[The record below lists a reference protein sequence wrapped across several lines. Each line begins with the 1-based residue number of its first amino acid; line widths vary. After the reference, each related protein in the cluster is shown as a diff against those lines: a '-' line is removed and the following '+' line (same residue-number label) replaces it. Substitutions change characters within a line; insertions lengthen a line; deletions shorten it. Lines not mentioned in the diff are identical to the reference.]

1 MGEAKRKRVAGFDPF
16 MSLRDVEW
24 EDFRVHDGRI
34 TRIAGYNIPPKAQRD
49 VTKLFTDQLASA
61 HAAGEDRSS
70 EHETRQRVA
79 FHEAG
84 HCVVGA
90 AFGVAAE
97 RAQVTENEFGDWIGC
112 TLWAGD
118 NPEWREMSLFTTPE
132 YDWRLAAITIA
143 GIAAETVSIG
153 VQAGSSI
160 DEQIAFI
167 LFTDVITT
175 KLKLKRETNAAFVD
189 GMPEVMAILR
199 DHRQALDAIAEALMV
214 EPELGRDRL
223 DPLLAGVFDPGW
235 DRAAEFIA
243 RLRAGPSQAVQDF
256 ATWTALQR
264 QGGRMQPTN

>member
-1 MGEAKRKRVAGFDPF
+1 MGEAKRKRAAVI
-16 MSLRDVEW
+16 RDVDW
-24 EDFRVHDGRI
+24 GDFRVHDGRI
-34 TRIAGYNIPPKAQRD
+34 TRIAGHDVPPTAQRG
-49 VTKLFTDQLASA
+49 VTKLFTDLLVSS
-61 HAAGEDRSS
+61 HAAGESLAPER
-70 EHETRQRVA
+70 EGRRRLA

-118 NPEWREMSLFTTPE
+118 NPEWREISPFTTPE

-143 GIAAETVSIG
+143 GIAAETVS
-153 VQAGSSI
+153 VDFQAGSSI
-160 DEQIAFI
+160 DEWLVFM
-167 LFTDVITT
+167 LFADVITT
-175 KLKLKRETNAAFVD
+175 KLQLERETAAAFVD

-214 EPELGRDRL
+214 EPDLGRDRL
-223 DPLLAGVFDPGW
+223 DPLLAGVFDPGR
-235 DRAAEFIA
+235 DHAAEFIA
-243 RLRAGPSQAVQDF
+243 RLRVRPSYAVQDF
-256 ATWTALQR
+256 AAWAAFRR

>member
-1 MGEAKRKRVAGFDPF
+1 
-16 MSLRDVEW
+16 MSRIESLGLTRSQGRPASLNGARRALVNPDLRSV
-24 EDFRVHDGRI
+24 V
-34 TRIAGYNIPPKAQRD
+34 
-49 VTKLFTDQLASA
+49 LASRA
-61 HAAGEDRSS
+61 NSLGLRE
-70 EHETRQRVA
+70 QVA
-79 FHEAG
+79 MA
-84 HCVVGA
+84 
-90 AFGVAAE
+90 
-97 RAQVTENEFGDWIGC
+97 
-112 TLWAGD
+112 
-118 NPEWREMSLFTTPE
+118 SE

-143 GIAAETVSIG
+143 DIVAEAVSIG

-175 KLKLKRETNAAFVD
+175 KLKLKRETNSAFVD

-199 DHRQALDAIAEALMV
+199 DHRQALDAIAEALMA

-223 DPLLAGVFDPGW
+223 DPLLAGGFDPGW

-243 RLRAGPSQAVQDF
+243 RLRAGPSQAAKDF

>member
-1 MGEAKRKRVAGFDPF
+1 MGEAKRKRVAGFDPL
-16 MSLRDVEW
+16 MSLCDVEW

-34 TRIAGYNIPPKAQRD
+34 TRVAGYNIPPKAQRD
-49 VTKLFTDQLASA
+49 VTKFFTDLLVSA

-70 EHETRQRVA
+70 EHEERRRAA

-84 HCVVGA
+84 HCVVGS
-90 AFGVAAE
+90 AFGIAAE
-97 RAQVTENEFGDWIGC
+97 RAQVTENEFGDWGGR
-112 TLWAGD
+112 TLWVED

-143 GIAAETVSIG
+143 GIAAETVSVG
-153 VQAGSSI
+153 FQAGASI
-160 DEQIAFI
+160 DEWLAFI

-199 DHRQALDAIAEALMV
+199 ERRQVLDTIGEALMV
-214 EPELGRDRL
+214 EPELGRARL
-223 DPLLAGVFDPGW
+223 DQMLIGVFDPQR
-235 DRAAEFIA
+235 DHAAEFIA
-243 RLRAGPSQAVQDF
+243 RLHAGPSQAVQDF
-256 ATWTALQR
+256 ATLAAFQR

>member
-1 MGEAKRKRVAGFDPF
+1 MVEAKRKRAAWI
-16 MSLRDVEW
+16 RDVDW
-24 EDFRVHDGRI
+24 GDFRVHDGRI
-34 TRIAGYNIPPKAQRD
+34 TRIAGHNIPPKAQRG
-49 VTKLFTDQLASA
+49 VTKLFTDLLVSC
-61 HAAGEDRSS
+61 HAAGESLAPER
-70 EHETRQRVA
+70 EGRRRFA

-118 NPEWREMSLFTTPE
+118 NPEWREISPFTTPE

-143 GIAAETVSIG
+143 GIAAETVS
-153 VQAGSSI
+153 VDFQAGSSI
-160 DEQIAFI
+160 DEQIVFI

-199 DHRQALDAIAEALMV
+199 DHRQALDAIGEALMV
-214 EPELGRDRL
+214 ESELGRDCL
-223 DPLLAGVFDPGW
+223 GQMLLGVFDPRR
-235 DRAAEFIA
+235 DHAAEFIA
-243 RLRAGPSQAVQDF
+243 RLRAGPSQAVRDF
-256 ATWTALQR
+256 ATLAAFQR